1 MRTHTGD
8 KPCKCELCHRTFAQ
22 GDHLKTH
29 VRCHT
34 GEKSHKCKLCQKLFA
49 HGGSLKR
56 HMRTHDGE
64 KPYICVVCN
73 KGFALI
79 GNLRIHKRTHRT
91 GNCNKPSAGSRSSA
105 KRIQLHRGIQPAELK
120 VWQVTQ
126 LLTYRRMQ
134 NRFWKGLLDVVCVVT
149 CWTLRRNFW
158 SIVMVIV
165 CLHPMTY
172 LLTCGDF

>member
-120 VWQVTQ
+120 VAGDSIANISPDAKPF
-126 LLTYRRMQ
+126 LEKS
-134 NRFWKGLLDVVCVVT
+134 FGCGLCGE
-149 CWTLRRNFW
+149 
-158 SIVMVIV
+158 M
-165 CLHPMTY
+165 LHTETEFLEHCNGHRY
-172 LLTCGDF
+172 SSADDLFIDLW